1 MDKYKQ
7 AVTAT
12 VDAEFDHLWKL
23 ASYIHANPEIA
34 FEEKK
39 AASALSSYLHE
50 AGFIVETGIAGLET
64 AFKAVFKKETAPE
77 SLCWLNMTRYRDWG
91 MPADII

>member
-39 AASALSSYLHE
+39 AASALSSYLH
-50 AGFIVETGIAGLET
+50 
-64 AFKAVFKKETAPE
+64 
-77 SLCWLNMTRYRDWG
+77 
-91 MPADII
+91 

>member
-1 MDKYKQ
+1 MDKYTQ
-7 AVTAT
+7 DVAAT

-50 AGFIVETGIAGLET
+50 AGFTVETNIAGLET
-64 AFKAVFKKETAPE
+64 AFKAVFKKGDGPRIAVLAEYDA
-77 SLCWLNMTRYRDWG
+77 LQGLGHD
-91 MPADII
+91 